1 MNCCEKY
8 DRDING
14 ARGIFLRALV
24 DAPSGGNA
32 GGNAGALKEM
42 IPACL
47 ELST

>member
-32 GGNAGALKEM
+32 GALKEM